1 MEIATQRPNSKHL
14 VAAAPESAA
23 PRHGQGNRALSIVR
37 AKDNQPN
44 YGDTDMAGTID
55 ARLKELGLELPQAPK
70 AAGAYVGYV
79 QTGNQ
84 LFVAG
89 QIPLWNGELRHIG
102 KVGVEIS
109 IEEAQEAARVCALN
123 IVAQTKDAL
132 GGDLDR
138 VVRIVKLGGFV
149 NCPPDFTQHPEVI
162 NGASNLIGDIFGDK
176 GAHARFAMGAGSLPR
191 NVAVEIDAVIEVA

>member
-1 MEIATQRPNSKHL
+1 
-14 VAAAPESAA
+14 
-23 PRHGQGNRALSIVR
+23 
-37 AKDNQPN
+37 
-44 YGDTDMAGTID
+44 MAGTID

-79 QTGNQ
+79 RTGNQ

-123 IVAQTKDAL
+123 IVAQAKDAL
-132 GGDLDR
+132 GGDLHR

-162 NGASNLIGDIFGDK
+162 NGASNLIGDIFGEK